1 MAKIANGRKVFD
13 PEDVELLAQGIK
25 AEGLL
30 QPIVV
35 VKNVTTGQYE
45 VLAGHL
51 RLEACKKLG
60 WKKVPAIVRE
70 VGAAPL
76 TPAGQA

>member
-1 MAKIANGRKVFD
+1 
-13 PEDVELLAQGIK
+13 
-25 AEGLL
+25 
-30 QPIVV
+30 
-35 VKNVTTGQYE
+35 

-76 TPAGQA
+76 APAAQA